1 MPSRKMQKKIDYF
14 FLPYNYILNTSRFM
28 EIVANPY
35 KIQDFTK
42 SIDDILTNP
51 VSKNEFRTESSKKL
65 IPEQTKLMDPSK
77 QWK

>member
-1 MPSRKMQKKIDYF
+1 
-14 FLPYNYILNTSRFM
+14 M